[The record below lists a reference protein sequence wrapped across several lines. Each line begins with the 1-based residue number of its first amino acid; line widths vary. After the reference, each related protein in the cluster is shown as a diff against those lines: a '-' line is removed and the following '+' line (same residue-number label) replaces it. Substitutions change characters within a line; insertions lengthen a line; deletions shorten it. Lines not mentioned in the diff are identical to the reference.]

1 MFDLALLERRR
12 GKGGRI
18 LEQDPWLTE
27 SSLVESHFALQQAQ
41 EEERRLLTSSH
52 RQLQQLEARR
62 VDLIKRIVAAF
73 VAAYRSASVCCA
85 CQVTWVL

>member
-1 MFDLALLERRR
+1 MSCCDRMFDLVLLERRR
-12 GKGGRI
+12 GKVGRI
-18 LEQDPWLTE
+18 LDQDPWLTE

-52 RQLQQLEARR
+52 KQLQELEARR

-73 VAAYRSASVCCA
+73 VAAYR
-85 CQVTWVL
+85 